1 MSAPPRGHGNRDG
14 NAMTGYS
21 QSVALDGDATNQA
34 RTKFG
39 FDGNALTAPAPK
51 PKKEPKAPA
60 PEVKSSRPLPA
71 PKPKPKPEQELQAK
85 PAPKPRPKWP
95 TPFRAPRPPR

>member
-51 PKKEPKAPA
+51 PKAPA

-71 PKPKPKPEQELQAK
+71 PKPKPKPEHDLQAK